1 MNTEDPMGSTNPWG
15 LLFSMPRKC
24 RVLLSFEPAFAGGS
38 RPRNAALAQAYR
50 VISIGVRD
58 PKSKCWPKTEGATS
72 RTLQGHF
79 FYTINMC
86 AMVEKN

>member
-1 MNTEDPMGSTNPWG
+1 
-15 LLFSMPRKC
+15 
-24 RVLLSFEPAFAGGS
+24 VLQSFEPAFAGGS

-58 PKSKCWPKTEGATS
+58 PKIKCWLKTEGAAS
-72 RTLQGHF
+72 RTQQGRGS
-79 FYTINMC
+79 YTINDC